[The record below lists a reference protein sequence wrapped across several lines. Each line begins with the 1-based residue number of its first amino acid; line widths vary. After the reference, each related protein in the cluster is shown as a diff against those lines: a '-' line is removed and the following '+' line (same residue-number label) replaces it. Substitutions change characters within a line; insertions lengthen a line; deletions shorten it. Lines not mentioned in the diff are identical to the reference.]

1 HEMARA
7 PSVSQVSTKWR
18 PSLNLFVGLML
29 LIVAIQGCYL
39 GYVVGM
45 LTTLEKRFGI
55 SSSPSGALLS
65 IYDVGHTLAI
75 LAVGYF
81 GEKAHQPRITGIGVL
96 LSAFS
101 MFLLALPALCFG
113 TVPDDEFHV
122 EKYKTQYIEDSKCDS
137 SRFISDNG
145 NCAKEKSEHTW
156 ALVLLSIGQLLAGIF
171 SAPFNT
177 LAYVFI
183 DNNIEDRKR
192 SPFILGLLT
201 SMYAFGPAFGF
212 ALSATF
218 NQFYATLGEGAS
230 FHKETMRNHN
240 TEFLKTINFQAPTG
254 LVPSDE
260 AWIGAWWLGF
270 VVCGVLYLLAAAP
283 FFFFPRTYIEEEG
296 MELQALKQRGERK
309 PSLPPFEE
317 EDESG
322 CVRLKESMR
331 DFPLV
336 ISDLLRN
343 PVYVSM
349 VLGWMFGSYL
359 ISGYG
364 TYLPKYIETQFG
376 RSASMADLYAGIIS
390 IGAVASATAIGGW
403 VLSRSNVGPRAAI
416 MLLFGSWTIVLASY
430 LSGMLFSCQQPSIHG
445 LEYAEH
451 RESWQFDSFQTCSS
465 HCQCDAVT
473 HFDPINFDGINYF
486 SPCHAGCKYFDNYQ
500 WRDCECFNGADAYHG
515 VIHEDCTLSFVGYL
529 IVMFVGLF
537 LGNLFFMTTMMIVL
551 RSVYDDQKVIAL
563 SFASCITN
571 LFGFIPAP
579 LVLGWLIDRSC
590 ILWHSTCAD
599 APGNCVIYDNEKF
612 RIGFHASNAGFQL
625 AAIISVFACWLF
637 ARKQQFPEE
646 EDIED

>member
-1 HEMARA
+1 RA
-7 PSVSQVSTKWR
+7 STSTSPSWR
-18 PSLNLFVGLML
+18 PSLNIFVGLML
-29 LIVAIQGCYL
+29 LVIAIQGCYL

-65 IYDVGHTLAI
+65 IYDVGHTVAI
-75 LAVGYF
+75 LAVGWF

-96 LSAFS
+96 LSALS

-113 TVPDDEFHV
+113 TVPDDEFHE
-122 EKYKTQYIEDSKCDS
+122 EKYKLLYIEDSKCDS
-137 SRFISDNG
+137 TRFITDNG
-145 NCAKEKSEHTW
+145 DCRREKTEHTT
-156 ALVLLSIGQLLAGIF
+156 ALVLLSVGQLLAGIF

-183 DNNIEDRKR
+183 DNNIEDRRR

-212 ALSATF
+212 ALSAGF
-218 NQFYATLGEGAS
+218 NQFYATLGTS
-230 FHKETMRNHN
+230 
-240 TEFLKTINFQAPTG
+240 PTG

-260 AWIGAWWLGF
+260 EWLGAWWLGF
-270 VVCGVLYLLAAAP
+270 VVCGVLYLLAALP
-283 FFFFPRTYIEEEG
+283 FFFFPRTYIEERG
-296 MELQALKQRGERK
+296 MELQALRHKGENK
-309 PSLPPFEE
+309 PTLPPFEE
-317 EDESG
+317 ETEQSG
-322 CVRLKESMR
+322 CARLKESMR

-336 ISDLLRN
+336 VGDLLRN
-343 PVYVSM
+343 PVYVTM

-359 ISGYG
+359 IAGYG

-416 MLLFGSWTIVLASY
+416 LLLLGSWVIVFASY

-445 LEYAEH
+445 LEHVEH
-451 RESWQFDSFQTCSS
+451 MDSWNFNSIQTCSS

-486 SPCHAGCKYFDNYQ
+486 SPCHAGCRYYADNQ
-500 WRDCECFNGADAYHG
+500 WRNCDCFNSADAYHG
-515 VIHEDCTLSFVGYL
+515 VIHEDCTLSLIGYI

-571 LFGFIPAP
+571 MLGFIPAP
-579 LVLGWLIDRSC
+579 LLLGWLIDKSC
-590 ILWHSTCAD
+590 ILWHSTCPD
-599 APGNCVIYDNEKF
+599 SPGNCVIYDNEKF
-612 RIGFHASNAGFQL
+612 RIGFHASNAGLQL
-625 AAIISVFACWLF
+625 LAVISVFACWLF
-637 ARKQQFPEE
+637 SRKQQFPEE
-646 EDIED
+646 EDVEE

>member
-1 HEMARA
+1 MARTSTSQSQA
-7 PSVSQVSTKWR
+7 PKQSWR
-18 PSLNLFVGLML
+18 PSLNVFIGLML
-29 LIVAIQGCYL
+29 LVVAIQGCYL

-65 IYDVGHTLAI
+65 VYDVGHTLAI

-81 GEKAHQPRITGIGVL
+81 GEKAHQPRITGIGIVL
-96 LSAFS
+96 SSLS
-101 MFLLALPALCFG
+101 MFILALPALCFG
-113 TVPDDEFHV
+113 TVPDDELHV
-122 EKYKTQYIEDSKCDS
+122 DKYKMQYIEDSKCDS
-137 SRFISDNG
+137 SRFITDNG
-145 NCAKEKSEHTW
+145 DCAKEKSEHTW
-156 ALVLLSIGQLLAGIF
+156 ALVLLMFGQLLAGIF

-183 DNNIEDRKR
+183 DNNIEDRRR

-212 ALSATF
+212 ALSAVF
-218 NQFYATLGEGAS
+218 NQFYATLGE
-230 FHKETMRNHN
+230 
-240 TEFLKTINFQAPTG
+240 APTG

-260 AWIGAWWLGF
+260 EWVGAWWLGF
-270 VVCGVLYLLAAAP
+270 IVCGVLYLLTAAP
-283 FFFFPRTYIEEEG
+283 FFFFPASYQEEHG
-296 MELQALKQRGERK
+296 VELQSLRQGKENK

-317 EDESG
+317 EETTG
-322 CVRLKESMR
+322 CARLKESMS
-331 DFPLV
+331 DFPSVLA
-336 ISDLLRN
+336 DLLRN
-343 PVYVSM
+343 PVYVTM

-359 ISGYG
+359 IAGYG

-390 IGAVASATAIGGW
+390 IGAVASATAIGGY

-416 MLLFGSWTIVLASY
+416 LLLLGSWIIVVISY
-430 LSGMLFSCQQPSIHG
+430 LSGIIFSCQQPSIHG
-445 LEYAEH
+445 LEYVEH
-451 RESWQFDSFQTCSS
+451 VDSYTFNSVQSCSS
-465 HCQCDAVT
+465 HCQCDSVT

-486 SPCHAGCKYFDNYQ
+486 SPCHAGCRYFENYQ
-500 WRDCECFNGADAYHG
+500 WRSCDCFNGADAYHG
-515 VIHEDCTLSFVGYL
+515 VIHEDCTLSLVGYI

-571 LFGFIPAP
+571 MLGLGFIPAP
-579 LVLGWLIDRSC
+579 LILGWLIDRSC
-590 ILWHSTCAD
+590 ILWHSTCTD

-612 RIGFHASNAGFQL
+612 RIGFHASNAGLQL
-625 AAIISVFACWLF
+625 AAVLCVLACWLF
-637 ARKQQFPEE
+637 SRKQQFPEE
-646 EDIED
+646 EEFED

>member
-1 HEMARA
+1 MARA
-7 PSVSQVSTKWR
+7 SSLSMAPPSAKWK
-18 PSLNLFVGLML
+18 PSLNFFVALML
-29 LIVAIQGCYL
+29 VVVAIQGCYL

-65 IYDVGHTLAI
+65 IYDVGHTIAI

-96 LSAFS
+96 LSSLS

-122 EKYKTQYIEDSKCDS
+122 EKYKLQYIEDTKCDS
-137 SRFISDNG
+137 SRFITDDG
-145 NCAKEKSEHTW
+145 HCAREKTEHSF
-156 ALVLLSIGQLLAGIF
+156 ALVLLSIGQLLAGVF

-177 LAYVFI
+177 LAYVYI
-183 DNNIEDRKR
+183 DNNIEDRKK

-212 ALSATF
+212 ALSAAF
-218 NQFYATLGEGAS
+218 NQFYATLGE
-230 FHKETMRNHN
+230 
-240 TEFLKTINFQAPTG
+240 APTG

-260 AWIGAWWLGF
+260 EWLGAWWLGF
-270 VVCGVLYLLAAAP
+270 VVCGVLYLLSAAP

-296 MELQALKQRGERK
+296 MELQALKHRGERK
-309 PSLPPFEE
+309 PTLPPFEE
-317 EDESG
+317 EEETG
-322 CVRLKESMR
+322 CARLKESMR

-359 ISGYG
+359 IAGYG
-364 TYLPKYIETQFG
+364 TYLPKYIETQYG
-376 RSASMADLYAGIIS
+376 QSASMADLYAGIIS

-416 MLLFGSWTIVLASY
+416 LLLFGSWIIVLVSY
-430 LSGMLFSCQQPSIHG
+430 LSGILFSCQQPNIHG

-451 RESWQFDSFQTCSS
+451 KDNWIFNSVQTCSS
-465 HCQCDAVT
+465 HCQCDSVT
-473 HFDPINFDGINYF
+473 HFDPVNFDGINYF
-486 SPCHAGCKYFDNYQ
+486 SPCHAGCRYYENYQ
-500 WRDCECFNGADAYHG
+500 WRSCDCFNGADAYHG
-515 VIHEDCTLSFVGYL
+515 VVHEDCTLSLVGYL
-529 IVMFVGLF
+529 IVMFIGLF

-571 LFGFIPAP
+571 MLVAGFIPAP
-579 LVLGWLIDRSC
+579 LFLGWLIDRSC
-590 ILWHSTCAD
+590 TLWHSTCPD
-599 APGNCVIYDNEKF
+599 SRGNCVLYDNDKF
-612 RIGFHASNAGFQL
+612 RIGFHASNAGLQL
-625 AAIISVFACWLF
+625 AAVICVFACWIF
-637 ARKQQFPEE
+637 ARKQRFPEE
-646 EDIED
+646 EDDEE